1 MNAFQKK
8 AKFNLHFMIKLFL
21 NFLLMCFAANV
32 FSQSTSETV
41 DTNQM
46 VIIKMIN
53 GDEFKGQIIQQDS
66 LSLLLKMKNGEM
78 NLIASNIKSIEKST
92 YKGLFLFE
100 NPNDTRYFFGPT
112 AIPIKMGEGYYQ
124 NIVAFNA
131 VNYGIAENFSI
142 GGGFEFISLLF
153 GSSPIWYL
161 TPKVGFKIKEKIH
174 LGGGVLAVGFPND
187 VLALGYGIFTYG
199 TSDSNLSIGLGYG
212 TNTIGFADY
221 PTVFLAGAHRVSNS
235 VMLVAENYFTPN
247 NFFPSSFYFGIYGI
261 RILGKKNSFD
271 IGFFTTSEILGD
283 IPALPYASYVRVF

>member
-1 MNAFQKK
+1 MHYIKK
-8 AKFNLHFMIKLFL
+8 IILY
-21 NFLLMCFAANV
+21 FLLLCFAANS

-41 DTNQM
+41 DTSKM

-66 LSLLLKMKNGEM
+66 LSVVLKMKNGEM
-78 NLIASNIKSIEKST
+78 NLIAPNIISIEKSN

-124 NIVAFNA
+124 NIVAINA

-153 GSSPIWYL
+153 GNSPGWYL

-174 LGGGVLAVGFPND
+174 LGGGVLAVGFSND

-212 TNTIGFADY
+212 TNTIGFDDY
-221 PTVFLAGAHRVSNS
+221 PTLFLAGAHRVSNNI
-235 VMLVAENYFTPN
+235 MLVAENYYTPN
-247 NFFPSSFYFGIYGI
+247 NYFPSSFYFGIYGI

-271 IGFFTTSEILGD
+271 VGLLTTSEILGD
-283 IPALPYASYVRVF
+283 IPALPYVSYVRVF